1 MTVAEMIKK
10 TRLDNNM
17 TQEEYGSVFGITRQT
32 VSSWENEKS
41 MPDLQMLI
49 TICNTYKISLDTLLN
64 ENNEY
69 VYKISSLQKVGKAM
83 KKLFY
88 ALSFLLGIFLIMVV
102 VWHFK
107 AEEKNSSFALRAQ
120 EQGFSLEKGHYILEN
135 SGVLYE
141 LPNQKLPFMKSDF
154 YAQNITATYET
165 EDFCCKIILIRD
177 TKKYVFTIDYG
188 IGSDISGTVT
198 ENNHVE
204 YDKFSNQDSKLM
216 NRYKEEINF
225 ILQKMIE
232 YYDAVYD
239 M

>member
-17 TQEEYGSVFGITRQT
+17 TQEEYGNVFGVTRQT

-49 TICNTYKISLDTLLN
+49 TICNTYKLSFDTLLN
-64 ENNEY
+64 DNHEY
-69 VYKISSLQKVGKAM
+69 VYKISSLQRVGNAM

-88 ALSFLLGIFLIMVV
+88 ALIFVLIIYLIMVV

-107 AEEKNSSFALRAQ
+107 AEEKNSAFALRAQ
-120 EQGFSLEKGHYILEN
+120 EQGFSLEGGYYIAAD

-154 YAQNITATYET
+154 YAQHISATYET

-177 TKKYVFTIDYG
+177 TENYVFAIDFG
-188 IGSDISGTVT
+188 IGNDISGIVT
-198 ENNHVE
+198 DQNHVE
-204 YDKFSNQDSKLM
+204 YQKFSDLDPQLLEQY
-216 NRYKEEINF
+216 REEIND
-225 ILQKMIE
+225 ILLNMVE
-232 YYDAVYD
+232 YYEAIYD
-239 M
+239 T

>member
-17 TQEEYGSVFGITRQT
+17 TQEEYGCAFGVTRQT

-49 TICNTYKISLDTLLN
+49 TICNTYKLSLDTLLN
-64 ENNEY
+64 EDYEY
-69 VYKISSLQKVGKAM
+69 VYKMGSLQRVGKIL
-83 KKLFY
+83 KKLTY
-88 ALSFLLGIFLIMVV
+88 VLGIVLGIVLIMVA
-102 VWHFK
+102 VWYLK
-107 AEEKNSSFALRAQ
+107 AKEKNNSFASRVH
-120 EQGFSLEKGHYILEN
+120 EQGFSLEQGRYTTEA

-154 YAQNITATYET
+154 YVQYIWATYET
-165 EDFCCKIILIRD
+165 EDYCCKINLSHD
-177 TKKYVFTIDYG
+177 QEKYVFTIDYG
-188 IGSDISGTVT
+188 VGNDISGTVT
-198 ENNHVE
+198 GQGNVE
-204 YDKFSNQDSKLM
+204 YQKLSNQDSRLM
-216 NRYKEEINF
+216 SQYKEDINV
-225 ILQKMIE
+225 ILHNMVE